1 MERSGEVGDKVG
13 PREIARE
20 NTCHVACEWGGAMHV
35 NIAKGVKMIRQR
47 KLILPES
54 VLHKVA
60 ALLFRIVIPARHENM
75 RLV

>member
-1 MERSGEVGDKVG
+1 
-13 PREIARE
+13 
-20 NTCHVACEWGGAMHV
+20 
-35 NIAKGVKMIRQR
+35 MIRQR

>member
-1 MERSGEVGDKVG
+1 
-13 PREIARE
+13 
-20 NTCHVACEWGGAMHV
+20 MHV
-35 NIAKGVKMIRQR
+35 NIAKGVIMIRQR

-75 RLV
+75 RSFRRVVLYEVVFLYASSER